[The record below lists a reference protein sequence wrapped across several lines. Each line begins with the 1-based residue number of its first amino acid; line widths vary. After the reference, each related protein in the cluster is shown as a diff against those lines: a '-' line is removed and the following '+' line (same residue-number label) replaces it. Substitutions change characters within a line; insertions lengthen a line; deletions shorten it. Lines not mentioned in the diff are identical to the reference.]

1 MTTAGV
7 VTMCPT
13 KNLLM
18 ENKEA
23 KVLFVQKLPRRA
35 WGKKKPSKWRNKSP
49 QMENALLRFS
59 N

>member
-7 VTMCPT
+7 VTMCQT

-23 KVLFVQKLPRRA
+23 KGLFVQKLPRRA
-35 WGKKKPSKWRNKSP
+35 VGGKK
-49 QMENALLRFS
+49 AF
-59 N
+59 